1 VLAWRAL
8 APALD
13 REVAGWKEIN
23 RDSRWVAWLH
33 SLDSPTRLPRQRL
46 LDDAVARKDV
56 GGVVALFRGFA
67 FQYGRATVHKQVQ
80 SRTTTTRGK
89 PIYSRADI
97 LHAHQAYMKG
107 AYRGREAEYEALQA
121 EFQRAS
127 AEGRIVGALP
137 LRSTG
142 AVSSRSFGLPT
153 PLMTKAP
160 TL

>member
-1 VLAWRAL
+1 MGAMPWPPPFSQQNLALAWRAL
-8 APALD
+8 ALALD
-13 REVAGWKEIN
+13 REMPGW
-23 RDSRWVAWLH
+23 RTVSADPRWIVWLH
-33 SLDSPTRLPRQRL
+33 GLDALTGLPKQRL
-46 LDDAVARKDV
+46 IDDAAARKDV
-56 GGVVALFRGFA
+56 GGVVALFRDFTS
-67 FQYGRATVHKQVQ
+67 QYGRAIVHEQVQ

-137 LRSTG
+137 LR
-142 AVSSRSFGLPT
+142 
-153 PLMTKAP
+153 
-160 TL
+160 